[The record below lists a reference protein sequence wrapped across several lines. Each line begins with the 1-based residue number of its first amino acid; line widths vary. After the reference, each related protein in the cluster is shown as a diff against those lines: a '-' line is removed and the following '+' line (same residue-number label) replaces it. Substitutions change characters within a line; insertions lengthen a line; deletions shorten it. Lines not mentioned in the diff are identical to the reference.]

1 MAVARATWGPGSLAV
16 SGSAALRLRRGA
28 EQAERQEGPVAGR
41 RHTSCGRS
49 AGPPVRGEGPGE
61 GHGLQAAVTVRGGS
75 DRGRHVRDV
84 PVRARGLS
92 IPFTAPAPLTF
103 RCVLFGD
110 SFRGLSV

>member
-1 MAVARATWGPGSLAV
+1 M
-16 SGSAALRLRRGA
+16 
-28 EQAERQEGPVAGR
+28 
-41 RHTSCGRS
+41 
-49 AGPPVRGEGPGE
+49 RGEGPGE
-61 GHGLQAAVTVRGGS
+61 GHGLQGAVTVRGGS

-92 IPFTAPAPLTF
+92 IPFTAPAPLASHF